1 MLFEIRPG
9 LAPSRVFEALNAFI
23 REVMLAALEDRADDP
38 AVLPNG
44 LHAAAIANAPTNALV
59 TTLKTTLAALPHV
72 EKEDLKAAIV
82 DNRDPCEFLVVR
94 ALHLPVIPESVVP
107 YLEALS
113 THLYAKTAK
122 LVGVETACG
131 ENIDAH
137 FARFR
142 RNVPPGNGNVC
153 CVCGTEYL
161 AQLRS
166 DIDDH
171 EQWRGPYD
179 HLLAKKHY
187 PLYGVH
193 PKNLLP
199 ICGTCN
205 EKAKLAKD
213 LLIKDQ
219 NRRLSFSPWTE
230 HASLNEIQISIDD
243 SDVFPSVAI
252 NLSSNDADRQE
263 KLDTW
268 DDVYQI
274 KSRVKGEFTALGE
287 KVSEHVSAS
296 SEQEFLRD
304 LRARATAQARTC
316 RSTHFNYWRA
326 RIYGAIEAM
335 DPGSREALRLAIEEA
350 VPQDQVMD
358 ELFFN

>member
-1 MLFEIRPG
+1 
-9 LAPSRVFEALNAFI
+9 
-23 REVMLAALEDRADDP
+23 MLAALEGRADDP
-38 AVLPNG
+38 AAMPNG
-44 LHAAAIANAPTNALV
+44 LHAAVIANAPTNALV
-59 TTLKTTLAALPHV
+59 TTLRAALAALTQA
-72 EKEDLKAAIV
+72 EKDHLRAAIV
-82 DNRDPCEFLVVR
+82 DNREPCEFLLDR
-94 ALHLPVIPESVVP
+94 TLQLPVVP
-107 YLEALS
+107 DAVLPGLEALS
-113 THLYAKTAK
+113 THLYARTAK
-122 LVGVETACG
+122 LVGVERACG
-131 ENIDAH
+131 ESIDAH

-142 RNVPPGNGNVC
+142 ENAPPGSGNVC

-213 LLIKDQ
+213 LLVKGQ
-219 NRRLSFSPWTE
+219 NRRLSFSPWAE
-230 HASLNEIQISIDD
+230 SASLHEIQISIDD
-243 SDVFPSVAI
+243 TGMFPSVVI
-252 NLSSNDADRQE
+252 NLSSHDANRQE

-268 DDVYQI
+268 DDVYEI
-274 KSRVKGEFTALGE
+274 KSRVKGEFKSLAE
-287 KVSEHVSAS
+287 KVAEHVSAS

-304 LRARATAQARTC
+304 LHARAAAQIRTC
-316 RSTHFNYWRA
+316 RTTHFNYWRA
-326 RIYGAIEAM
+326 RIYRAIEAM
-335 DPGSREALRLAIEEA
+335 DLGSREALRLAIAEA
-350 VPQDQVMD
+350 VPQEQEMD

>member
-1 MLFEIRPG
+1 
-9 LAPSRVFEALNAFI
+9 
-23 REVMLAALEDRADDP
+23 MLAALEGRADDP
-38 AVLPNG
+38 EVMPNG
-44 LHAAAIANAPTNALV
+44 LHAAVIANAPTNALV
-59 TTLKTTLAALPHV
+59 VTLKTALTALTQV
-72 EKEDLKAAIV
+72 EKEHLKATV
-82 DNRDPCEFLVVR
+82 VENRDPCEFLVTR
-94 ALHLPVIPESVVP
+94 ALQLPVIPDSVFP
-107 YLEALS
+107 HLDALS

-131 ENIDAH
+131 ESIDAH

-142 RNVPPGNGNVC
+142 DNARPGNGNVC

-199 ICGTCN
+199 ICETCN

-213 LLIKDQ
+213 LLVKDQ

-230 HASLNEIQISIDD
+230 RASLHEIQTSIDE
-243 SDVFPSVAI
+243 SDVFPRVI
-252 NLSSNDADRQE
+252 VNLSSSDADRQE

-274 KSRVKGEFTALGE
+274 KSRVKGEFKALAE
-287 KVSEHVSAS
+287 KIAEHVSAS
-296 SEQEFLRD
+296 SEHEFLRD
-304 LRARATAQARTC
+304 LRARALVQAKTC
-316 RSTHFNYWRA
+316 RSTHFNYWRS
-326 RIYGAIEAM
+326 RIYLAVEAM
-335 DPGSREALRLAIEEA
+335 DRSSREALRLTIAEA
-350 VPQDQVMD
+350 VPRDQEMD
-358 ELFFN
+358 ELFFD